1 MTTIKEQLDAWAAKA
16 KGRTETVLRTAVSD
30 MVEDM
35 QETTAQGGRMRV
47 DTEFLRDSINAGA
60 GTVPSG
66 PSDPKVDPQG
76 NSHNV
81 FITINAW
88 DGKQPLYIGYSAN
101 YAAHRELYDG
111 FIEGAVQKWPEF
123 VGDALTKA
131 KREIP

>member
-1 MTTIKEQLDAWAAKA
+1 MSIKAQLDAWAAKA

-35 QETTAQGGRMRV
+35 QETTSQGGRMRV
-47 DTEFLRDSINAGA
+47 DTGFLRNSINAGA

-66 PSDPKVDPQG
+66 PSDARVDEQG
-76 NSHNV
+76 ASHNV
-81 FITINAW
+81 FTVINTW

-111 FIEGAVQKWPEF
+111 FVEGAVQKWPEF
-123 VGDALTKA
+123 VDDALTKA